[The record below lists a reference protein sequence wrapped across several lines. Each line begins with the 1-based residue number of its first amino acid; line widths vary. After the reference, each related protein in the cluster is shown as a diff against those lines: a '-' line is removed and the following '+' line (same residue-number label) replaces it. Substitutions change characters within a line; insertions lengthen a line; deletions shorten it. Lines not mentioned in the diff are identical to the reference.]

1 MLKLQKRYIFT
12 LSFFVLAAFDQVVKY
27 LIRHLDGFYICN
39 PGISFGFLLPNYLL
53 YPLIVGVIV
62 ASFLYLW
69 EKINPTK
76 IILNKWGLTLVLAGA
91 LANLIDRLNYGCV
104 IDYIDIKIWPF
115 FNLADVFIVAGSII
129 IVTKFTKNKEI

>member
-53 YPLIVGVIV
+53 YPIIIGVIV

-69 EKINPTK
+69 GKINPTK
-76 IILNKWGLTLVLAGA
+76 IVLNKWGLTLVLAGA

-115 FNLADVFIVAGSII
+115 FNLADVFIVGGSII
-129 IVTKFTKNKEI
+129 IVINFTKNKEI

>member
-53 YPLIVGVIV
+53 YPLIVGVIL

-115 FNLADVFIVAGSII
+115 FNLADVFIVVGSII